1 MAGRIDRDGP
11 AAATGHPRASH
22 RTAGSSW
29 SGRRPRAARV
39 IFLAGAGER
48 GNAGALRGW
57 ATMCVGVG
65 QDAPGWRPGA
75 GPSASVTRKQEQNM
89 SRFTG
94 KVAVVTGAAQGIGAA
109 IAARLA
115 EEGAAVAVVD
125 LTAERAQA
133 TVDAITAKGG
143 LARAYGCDVAVKPE
157 VEAVFERVAAELNGL
172 HILVNNAGI
181 TRDNLFFKM
190 SAEDWSSVLTVNLT
204 SAFNCSQAAQK
215 VMVAQRYGKIVSL
228 SSRSALGNRGQANY
242 AAAKAGIQGLT
253 ATLAIELGPY
263 NINVNAVAPGYIA
276 TPMTAATAER
286 VGSSA
291 EEHQKAAAERTPLR
305 RVGTPEEVASV
316 VAFLA
321 SEDASYV
328 SGQTIYI
335 NGGAR

>member
-1 MAGRIDRDGP
+1 
-11 AAATGHPRASH
+11 
-22 RTAGSSW
+22 
-29 SGRRPRAARV
+29 
-39 IFLAGAGER
+39 
-48 GNAGALRGW
+48 
-57 ATMCVGVG
+57 
-65 QDAPGWRPGA
+65 
-75 GPSASVTRKQEQNM
+75 M

-109 IAARLA
+109 TAQRLA
-115 EEGAAVAVVD
+115 EEGATVAVVD

-143 LARAYGCDVAVKPE
+143 TARAYGCDVADHE
-157 VEAVFERVAAELNGL
+157 AVEAVFAQVVADLGAL

-190 SAEDWSSVLTVNLT
+190 PKPDWDAVLAVNLT
-204 SAFNCSQAAQK
+204 SAFNCSQAAQTY
-215 VMVAQRYGKIVSL
+215 MVGQKWGKIVSL
-228 SSRSALGNRGQANY
+228 SSRSALGARGQANY

-276 TPMTAATAER
+276 TAMTASTAER
-286 VGSSA
+286 VGAAPEDHQA
-291 EEHQKAAAERTPLR
+291 EVAGRTPLR
-305 RVGTPEEVASV
+305 RVGQPEEIASV
-316 VAFLA
+316 VAFLV

-328 SGQTIYI
+328 SGQTLYV